1 MTRTRFGK
9 LARKEVAEMK
19 RTLTGGQIVIHGL
32 YVAISACILIP
43 FLLVIS
49 ISLSDESSLLIDG
62 YRWIPKD
69 WSVLGYRVMLKASGP
84 LLNAYGVTV
93 LVTAIGATAGLLLT
107 AMTAYTIS
115 RKDFRYRGPLTF
127 YVFFTML
134 FQGGIVPLYILMT
147 QYLHLRNTVWA
158 LILPL
163 LMNPFFVMI
172 MKGFLSKIPGEI
184 IESVKVDGASE
195 WRIFFRIVLP
205 LSKPAL
211 VTIGLMLAFGY
222 WNDWFYGLL
231 MIDEPKLVPLQ
242 LLMYRNMN
250 TIEFLKSGIVA
261 QQLNLDLSE
270 LPSLSTRMA
279 MTVMAAGPMMIVF
292 PFFQRYFVSG
302 LTVGAI
308 KE

>member
-1 MTRTRFGK
+1 MKQK
-9 LARKEVAEMK
+9 LSA
-19 RTLTGGQIVIHGL
+19 GQVVVHGV
-32 YVAISACILIP
+32 YAVISALVLIP

-49 ISLSDESSLLIDG
+49 ISLSDETALIDDG
-62 YRWIPKD
+62 YKWIPEKF
-69 WSVLGYRVMLKASGP
+69 SLLGYRVMLKSSSAIVH
-84 LLNAYGVTV
+84 AYGVSIFVTV
-93 LVTAIGATAGLLLT
+93 VGSVAGLLLT
-107 AMTAYTIS
+107 AMIAYAIS
-115 RKDFRYRGPLTF
+115 RRDFRYRGPLTF
-127 YVFFTML
+127 YIFFTML

-147 QYLHLRNTVWA
+147 QYLHLRNTIWA

-163 LMNPFFVMI
+163 LINPFYVMI
-172 MKGFLSKIPGEI
+172 MKGFLAKIPVEI
-184 IESVKVDGASE
+184 IESGKMDGMSE

-231 MIDEPKLVPLQ
+231 LVDDQKLVPLQ
-242 LLMYRNMN
+242 LLLYRNMN
-250 TIEFLKSGIVA
+250 TIEFLKSSVIA
-261 QQLNLDLSE
+261 QQFHLDYSQ
-270 LPSLSTRMA
+270 LPSLSARMA
-279 MTVMAAGPMMIVF
+279 MSVLAAGPMMIIF

>member
-1 MTRTRFGK
+1 
-9 LARKEVAEMK
+9 MK
-19 RTLTGGQIVIHGL
+19 QTLTSGRVLVNLIFCL
-32 YVAISACILIP
+32 ISIAMIIP

-49 ISLSDESSLLIDG
+49 ISLSDEQSLIEHG
-62 YRWIPKD
+62 SKWFPEKF
-69 WSVLGYRVMLKASGP
+69 STLGYQVMLRSSHAIVH
-84 LLNAYGVTV
+84 AYGITILVTV
-93 LVTAIGATAGLLLT
+93 VGSLAGLLLT

-115 RKDFRYRGPLTF
+115 RKDFRYRKPLTF

-147 QYLHLRNTVWA
+147 RYLHLRNSVWA

-163 LMNPFFVMI
+163 LISPFYVMI

-211 VTIGLMLAFGY
+211 VTIGLMLSFGY
-222 WNDWFYGLL
+222 WNDWFNGLL
-231 MIDEPKLVPLQ
+231 FIDEPNRVPLQ
-242 LLMYRNMN
+242 LLLYRNMN
-250 TIEFLKSGIVA
+250 AIEFLKSTAIA
-261 QQLNLDLSE
+261 QHFNIDVSK
-270 LPSLSTRMA
+270 LPSVSARMA
-279 MTVMAAGPMMIVF
+279 MTILAAGPMMIVF
-292 PFFQRYFVSG
+292 PFFQRYFVGG